1 MRSSLECLP
10 CLVRQAMEAARRASR
25 DEAETEALL
34 RKIMKRLS
42 RMDFGDSPP
51 AVARGIHRLIRRATG
66 VDDPYG
72 REKARFNAMA
82 LELLP
87 SFEKTIASSPDPF
100 AAALR
105 LSVAGNVIDLGAK
118 GDLTEREAFDAVARA
133 LEEPLA
139 GDLEGFR
146 AAALSAK
153 RILYL
158 ADNAG
163 EIVFDRPLLR
173 ALPAGGVTVAV
184 RGRPVI
190 NDAVMAD
197 AVAAGI
203 ADIVP
208 VIDNGSDAPGTILR
222 DCSPSF
228 RKAFRSADLII
239 AKGQGNYETLCD
251 VDAPLWFLFK
261 VKCATVA
268 GHCGMEIGTHAV
280 ISRQAAGK

>member
-1 MRSSLECLP
+1 
-10 CLVRQAMEAARRASR
+10 MEAARRAAR

-42 RMDFGDSPP
+42 RMDLGESPP

-72 REKARFNAMA
+72 PEKTRFNAMA

-133 LEEPLA
+133 LEEPLE

-163 EIVFDRPLLR
+163 EIVFDRPLLG
-173 ALPAGGVTVAV
+173 ALPTGRVTVAV

-190 NDAVMAD
+190 NDAVMED

-203 ADIVP
+203 ADIAP

-222 DCSPSF
+222 DCGPSF

-251 VDAPLWFLFK
+251 EDAPLWFLFK
-261 VKCATVA
+261 VKCVTVA
-268 GHCGMEIGTHAV
+268 GHCGMEIGAHAV

>member
-1 MRSSLECLP
+1 
-10 CLVRQAMEAARRASR
+10 MEAARRAGR
-25 DEAETEALL
+25 NEAETEALL

-42 RMDFGDSPP
+42 RMDFGEPPP
-51 AVARGIHRLIRRATG
+51 AVARDIHRLIRSATG

-72 REKARFNAMA
+72 PEKARFNAMA

-105 LSVAGNVIDLGAK
+105 LAVAGNVIDLGAT

-133 LEEPLA
+133 MEEPLK

-146 AAALSAK
+146 ASAHSAK
-153 RILYL
+153 KILYL

-163 EIVFDRPLLR
+163 EIVFDAPLLR
-173 ALPAGGVTVAV
+173 TLPRGRVTVAV

-190 NDAVMAD
+190 NDAVIED
-197 AVAAGI
+197 ALAAGI

-208 VIDNGSDAPGTILR
+208 IIDNGSDAPGTILR
-222 DCSPSF
+222 DCGASF
-228 RKAFRSADLII
+228 RKSFRSADLII

-251 VDAPLWFLFK
+251 EDAPLWFLFK

-268 GHCGMEIGTHAV
+268 GHCGMEIGAHAV
-280 ISRQAAGK
+280 ISRHTAGK